1 MVSDVLLLSYLD
13 KIRLILTGE
22 AGQALAYLYSEARLY
37 KGARMAPFPQSTTPR
52 STGNISVGEES
63 RPLQHTWNSKGF
75 VLSLSNLLL
84 HNSLHFQ
91 HFMKTKG

>member
-22 AGQALAYLYSEARLY
+22 AGQALAYLYVKRGYIREPERRLFLS
-37 KGARMAPFPQSTTPR
+37 PTPR

-75 VLSLSNLLL
+75 VLSRSNLLL
-84 HNSLHFQ
+84 HNSLHYQ